1 MDEPQYSTLLEARRA
16 VPDPRKAR
24 GKQYSWGL
32 LLILVSSA
40 LASGE
45 RNGHG
50 IASWVAEHSSTL
62 LVWLHPERGRLP
74 SESTLRRALRQVDV
88 AALEQRV
95 AHYTGS
101 IAVAA
106 EPHSVVISEQGEILH
121 GQALDG
127 KAVRGAGAHGQPTHL
142 VSLVQH
148 TSAVTLAQVA
158 VQQKRNEI
166 SAAPALLQGRAGP
179 GTVTTMDALLTQ
191 RALAAQ
197 IEQQG
202 GYYLMVVKHN
212 QRRLYDDLT
221 LFFQLPASAA
231 DQEQRDRV
239 RTVTKGPGR
248 LETRTLEC
256 STAGAE
262 YLSWPGMAQIGRRTC
277 ERTVIKTG
285 KHSVEV
291 SYGVTNLGADEARA
305 AHLEALW
312 RGHWTIENR
321 KHYVRDVTLGEDQGQ
336 AYCGSTPQALAS
348 LRNALIDLMRQQGWN
363 NLADALRHYGA
374 SVPRVLALIG
384 VRAPGL

>member
-1 MDEPQYSTLLEARRA
+1 MDEPQYSTLLEALSA

-24 GKQYSWGL
+24 GKQYSWVL
-32 LLILVSSA
+32 LLTLVSSA

-45 RNGHG
+45 RSGHG
-50 IASWVAEHSSTL
+50 IATWVVEHRAAL
-62 LVWLHPERGRLP
+62 VVWLCPERGRLP

-88 AALEQRV
+88 AALEQRM
-95 AHYTGS
+95 AQYTCP

-106 EPHSVVISEQGEILH
+106 EPQSAVISPQGEILQ

-127 KAVRGAGAHGQPTHL
+127 KAVRGACAHGQPTHL

-158 VQQKRNEI
+158 VEQKRNEI

-191 RALAAQ
+191 RALAEQ

-202 GYYLMVVKHN
+202 GYYLMVVKRN
-212 QRRLYDDLT
+212 QRQLYDDLT
-221 LFFQLPASAA
+221 LFFQHPAIAA
-231 DQEQRDRV
+231 DYEQTDRV
-239 RTVTKGPGR
+239 QTITKGHGR

-256 STAGAE
+256 STAGAD
-262 YLSWPGMAQIGRRTC
+262 YLVWPGIAQIVRRTC

-291 SYGVTNLGADEARA
+291 SYGLTNLGSDEARA
-305 AHLEALW
+305 AQLEVLW

-321 KHYVRDVTLGEDQGQ
+321 KHYVRDVTLGEDHGQ
-336 AYCGSTPQALAS
+336 AYCGSTAQALAS
-348 LRNALIDLMRQQGWN
+348 LRNALIDLMRQHGWN

-374 SVPRVLALIG
+374 SVPRVLTLLG
-384 VRAPGL
+384 VCTSGL

>member
-1 MDEPQYSTLLEARRA
+1 MDEPQYSTLLEALSA

-24 GKQYSWGL
+24 GKQYSWVL
-32 LLILVSSA
+32 LLTLVSSA
-40 LASGE
+40 LGSGE
-45 RNGHG
+45 RSGHG
-50 IASWVAEHSSTL
+50 IATWVAEHTSAL
-62 LVWLHPERGRLP
+62 LVWLRPERDRLP

-88 AALEQRV
+88 AALEQRM
-95 AHYTGS
+95 AQYTCS
-101 IAVAA
+101 IAVVA
-106 EPHSVVISEQGEILH
+106 EPHSAVISSQGEILH

-158 VQQKRNEI
+158 VEQKRNEI

-191 RALAAQ
+191 RALAEQ

-202 GYYLMVVKHN
+202 GYYLMVVKRN

-221 LFFQLPASAA
+221 LFFQLSAIVA
-231 DQEQRDRV
+231 DHEQSDRV
-239 RTVTKGPGR
+239 QTVTKGHGR

-256 STAGAE
+256 STAGTD
-262 YLSWPGMAQIGRRTC
+262 YLVWPGMAQIVRRTC

-285 KHSVEV
+285 KHSIEV
-291 SYGVTNLGADEARA
+291 SYGVTNLGSDEARA
-305 AHLEALW
+305 ADLEALW

-384 VRAPGL
+384 ACAPGL

>member
-1 MDEPQYSTLLEARRA
+1 MDEPQYSTLLEALSA

-24 GKQYSWGL
+24 GKQYSWL
-32 LLILVSSA
+32 LLLTLVSSA
-40 LASGE
+40 LGSGE
-45 RNGHG
+45 RSGHG
-50 IASWVAEHSSTL
+50 IASWVVEHTAAL
-62 LVWLHPERGRLP
+62 LLWLRPERGRLP
-74 SESTLRRALRQVDV
+74 SESTIRRALRQVDV
-88 AALEQRV
+88 VALEQRM
-95 AHYTGS
+95 AHYTCP
-101 IAVAA
+101 IAATA
-106 EPHSVVISEQGEILH
+106 QPQSAVISPQGEILQ

-127 KAVRGAGAHGQPTHL
+127 KAVRGACAHAQPTHL

-148 TSAVTLAQVA
+148 RSAVTLSQVA
-158 VQQKRNEI
+158 VEQKRNEI

-191 RALAAQ
+191 RALAEQ

-202 GYYLMVVKHN
+202 GYYLMVVKRNH
-212 QRRLYDDLT
+212 RRLYDDLR
-221 LFFQLPASAA
+221 LYFELPAIRA
-231 DQEQRDRV
+231 DQEQSDRV
-239 RTVTKGPGR
+239 QTVTKAHGR

-256 STAGAE
+256 STAGAD
-262 YLSWPGMAQIGRRTC
+262 YLVWPGIAQIVRRTC

-291 SYGVTNLGADEARA
+291 SYGLTNLGPDEARA
-305 AHLEALW
+305 AELEALW

-321 KHYVRDVTLGEDQGQ
+321 KHYVRDVTMGEDQGQ

-348 LRNALIDLMRQQGWN
+348 LRNALIDLMRKDGWT

-384 VRAPGL
+384 ALTPGL

>member
-1 MDEPQYSTLLEARRA
+1 MDEPQYSTLLEALSA

-24 GKQYSWGL
+24 GKQYSWVL
-32 LLILVSSA
+32 LLTLVSSA
-40 LASGE
+40 LGSGE
-45 RNGHG
+45 RSGHG
-50 IASWVAEHSSTL
+50 IASWVIEHASTL
-62 LVWLHPERGRLP
+62 LVWLRPERGRLP

-88 AALEQRV
+88 AALEQQV
-95 AHYTGS
+95 THYTCP

-106 EPHSVVISEQGEILH
+106 ELHSAVISPQGEILQ

-127 KAVRGAGAHGQPTHL
+127 KAVRGACAHAQPTHL

-158 VQQKRNEI
+158 VEQKRNEI
-166 SAAPALLQGRAGP
+166 WAAPALLQGRAGP

-191 RALAAQ
+191 RALAEQ

-202 GYYLMVVKHN
+202 GYSLMVVKCN
-212 QRRLYDDLT
+212 QRRLYDDLA

-231 DQEQRDRV
+231 DHEQSDRV
-239 RTVTKGPGR
+239 QTVTKRHGR

-256 STAGAE
+256 STAGAD
-262 YLSWPGMAQIGRRTC
+262 YLVWPGIAQIVRRTC
-277 ERTVIKTG
+277 ERMVVKTG
-285 KHSVEV
+285 KSSVEI
-291 SYGVTNLGADEARA
+291 SYGLTNLGCDEARA
-305 AHLEALW
+305 AQLEALW

-336 AYCGSTPQALAS
+336 ADCGSTPQALAS
-348 LRNALIDLMRQQGWN
+348 LRNALIDLMRQRGWS
-363 NLADALRHYGA
+363 NLADAFRHYGA

-384 VRAPGL
+384 AGAPGL

>member
-1 MDEPQYSTLLEARRA
+1 MDEPQYSTLLEALSA

-24 GKQYSWGL
+24 GKQYSWVL
-32 LLILVSSA
+32 LLTLVSSA
-40 LASGE
+40 LGSGE

-50 IASWVAEHSSTL
+50 IATWVVEHSSPL
-62 LVWLHPERGRLP
+62 LVWLRPERGRLP
-74 SESTLRRALRQVDV
+74 SESTLRRALRHLDV
-88 AALEQRV
+88 VALEQRV
-95 AHYTGS
+95 GQYTCPL
-101 IAVAA
+101 AVAA
-106 EPHSVVISEQGEILH
+106 EPDSAVISEQGEILQ

-127 KAVRGAGAHGQPTHL
+127 KAVRGACAHGQPTHL

-158 VQQKRNEI
+158 VEQKRNEI

-191 RALAAQ
+191 RALAEQ

-202 GYYLMVVKHN
+202 GYYLMVVKRN
-212 QRRLYDDLT
+212 QRRLYDDLR
-221 LFFQLPASAA
+221 LFFQLPAIAA
-231 DQEQRDRV
+231 DHEQNDRV
-239 RTVTKGPGR
+239 RTVTKSHGR

-256 STAGAE
+256 STAGAD
-262 YLSWPGMAQIGRRTC
+262 YLGWPGIAQIVRRTC

-291 SYGVTNLGADEARA
+291 SYGLTNLGSDEARA
-305 AHLEALW
+305 AQLEALW

-321 KHYVRDVTLGEDQGQ
+321 KHYVRDVTMGEDQGQ
-336 AYCGSTPQALAS
+336 AYCGSTAQALAS
-348 LRNALIDLMRQQGWN
+348 LRNALIDLIRQHGWS

-374 SVPRVLALIG
+374 SVPRVLTLIG
-384 VRAPGL
+384 VSTSRL

>member
-1 MDEPQYSTLLEARRA
+1 MDEPQYSTLLEALSA

-24 GKQYSWGL
+24 GKQFTWIL
-32 LLILVSSA
+32 LLTLVSSA
-40 LASGE
+40 LGSGE

-50 IASWVAEHSSTL
+50 IATWVAEHTSTL
-62 LVWLHPERGRLP
+62 LVWLRPERGRLP

-95 AHYTGS
+95 AQYTHP

-106 EPHSVVISEQGEILH
+106 ERQSAVISSQGEILQ

-158 VQQKRNEI
+158 VEQKRNEI

-191 RALAAQ
+191 RALAEQ
-197 IEQQG
+197 IERQG
-202 GYYLMVVKHN
+202 GYYLMVVKRN

-221 LFFQLPASAA
+221 LFFQLPAIAA
-231 DQEQRDRV
+231 DHEQRDQV
-239 RTVTKGPGR
+239 QTITKRHGR

-256 STAGAE
+256 STAGVD
-262 YLSWPGMAQIGRRTC
+262 YLTWPGMAQIVRRTC

-291 SYGVTNLGADEARA
+291 SYGVTNLGSDEARA
-305 AHLEALW
+305 AQLEALW

-336 AYCGSTPQALAS
+336 AYCGSTAQALAS

-384 VRAPGL
+384 AYAPGL

>member
-1 MDEPQYSTLLEARRA
+1 MDEPQYSTLLEALSA

-24 GKQYSWGL
+24 GKQYSWSL
-32 LLILVSSA
+32 LLTLVSSA

-45 RNGHG
+45 RSGHG
-50 IASWVAEHSSTL
+50 IASWVAEHAAAL
-62 LVWLHPERGRLP
+62 LVWLHPERDRLP
-74 SESTLRRALRQVDV
+74 SESTLRRVLRRVDV
-88 AALEQRV
+88 AALEQRL
-95 AHYTGS
+95 AQYTCPM
-101 IAVAA
+101 AVAA
-106 EPHSVVISEQGEILH
+106 EPQLAIISSQGEILQ

-127 KAVRGAGAHGQPTHL
+127 KAVRGACAHGQPTHL

-148 TSAVTLAQVA
+148 TSAITLAQVA
-158 VQQKRNEI
+158 VEQKRNEI

-191 RALAAQ
+191 RALAEL
-197 IEQQG
+197 IECQG
-202 GYYLMVVKHN
+202 GYYVMVVKRN
-212 QRRLYDDLT
+212 QRRLYDDLA
-221 LFFQLPASAA
+221 LFFQLPAIAA
-231 DQEQRDRV
+231 DHEQSDRV
-239 RTVTKGPGR
+239 QTVTKCHGR

-256 STAGAE
+256 STAGAD
-262 YLSWPGMAQIGRRTC
+262 YLVWPGIAQILRRTC

-291 SYGVTNLGADEARA
+291 SYGLTNLGSDEAQA

-348 LRNALIDLMRQQGWN
+348 LRNALIDLMRQHGWT

-384 VRAPGL
+384 ARAPGL

>member
-1 MDEPQYSTLLEARRA
+1 MDEPHSSTLLEALSA

-24 GKQYSWGL
+24 GKQYSWIL
-32 LLILVSSA
+32 LLTLVSSA
-40 LASGE
+40 LGSGE
-45 RNGHG
+45 RSGHG
-50 IASWVAEHSSTL
+50 IASWVAEHTSTL
-62 LVWLHPERGRLP
+62 LVWLRPERARLP

-95 AHYTGS
+95 AHYTCS

-106 EPHSVVISEQGEILH
+106 EPESAVISPQGEILH

-127 KAVRGAGAHGQPTHL
+127 KAVRGACAHGQPTHL

-158 VQQKRNEI
+158 VEQKRNEI

-191 RALAAQ
+191 RALAEQ

-202 GYYLMVVKHN
+202 GYYLMVVKRN

-221 LFFQLPASAA
+221 LFFQLPAIAA
-231 DQEQRDRV
+231 DHEQSDWV
-239 RTVTKGPGR
+239 QTVTKRHGR
-248 LETRTLEC
+248 LETRTLES
-256 STAGAE
+256 STAGAD
-262 YLSWPGMAQIGRRTC
+262 YLVWPGMVQIVRRTC

-285 KHSVEV
+285 KYSVEV
-291 SYGVTNLGADEARA
+291 SYGVTNLGPDEARA
-305 AHLEALW
+305 AQLEALW

-336 AYCGSTPQALAS
+336 AYCGSTAQALAS
-348 LRNALIDLMRQQGWN
+348 LRNALIDLMRQRGWS

-384 VRAPGL
+384 ARAPGL

>member
-1 MDEPQYSTLLEARRA
+1 
-16 VPDPRKAR
+16 
-24 GKQYSWGL
+24 
-32 LLILVSSA
+32 
-40 LASGE
+40 
-45 RNGHG
+45 
-50 IASWVAEHSSTL
+50 
-62 LVWLHPERGRLP
+62 
-74 SESTLRRALRQVDV
+74 VDV

-95 AHYTGS
+95 AQYTCS
-101 IAVAA
+101 IAVVA
-106 EPHSVVISEQGEILH
+106 ERHTAIISSQGEIVH

-127 KAVRGAGAHGQPTHL
+127 KAVRGAGAHGHPTHL

-158 VQQKRNEI
+158 VEQKRNEI

-191 RALAAQ
+191 RALAEH
-197 IEQQG
+197 IEHQG
-202 GYYLMVVKHN
+202 GYYLMVVKRN
-212 QRRLYDDLT
+212 QRRLYDDLR
-221 LFFQLPASAA
+221 LFFQLSAIVA
-231 DQEQRDRV
+231 DHEQSDRV
-239 RTVTKGPGR
+239 QTVTKGHGR

-256 STAGAE
+256 STAGAD
-262 YLSWPGMAQIGRRTC
+262 YLVWPGIAQIVRRTC

-291 SYGVTNLGADEARA
+291 SYGVTNLGFDEARA
-305 AHLEALW
+305 ADLEALW

-374 SVPRVLALIG
+374 SVPRVLSLIG
-384 VRAPGL
+384 ACAPGL

>member
-1 MDEPQYSTLLEARRA
+1 MDEPQYSTLMDALSA

-24 GKQYSWGL
+24 GKQYSWSL
-32 LLILVSSA
+32 LLTLVSSA

-45 RNGHG
+45 RSGHG
-50 IASWVAEHSSTL
+50 IASWVAEHAAAL
-62 LVWLHPERGRLP
+62 LVWLHPERDRLP
-74 SESTLRRALRQVDV
+74 SESTLRRVLRRVDV
-88 AALEQRV
+88 AALEQRL
-95 AHYTGS
+95 AQYTCPM
-101 IAVAA
+101 AVVA
-106 EPHSVVISEQGEILH
+106 EPQLAIISSQGEILQ

-127 KAVRGAGAHGQPTHL
+127 KAVRGACAHGQPTHL

-148 TSAVTLAQVA
+148 SSAITLAQVA
-158 VQQKRNEI
+158 VEQKRNEI

-191 RALAAQ
+191 RALAEL
-197 IEQQG
+197 IERQG
-202 GYYLMVVKHN
+202 GYYLMVVKRN
-212 QRRLYDDLT
+212 QRRLYDDLA
-221 LFFQLPASAA
+221 LFFQLPAIAA
-231 DQEQRDRV
+231 DHEQSDRV
-239 RTVTKGPGR
+239 QTVTKRHGR

-256 STAGAE
+256 STAGAD
-262 YLSWPGMAQIGRRTC
+262 YLVWPGIAQIMRRTC
-277 ERTVIKTG
+277 ERTVVKTG

-291 SYGVTNLGADEARA
+291 SYGLTNLGSDEAQA
-305 AHLEALW
+305 EQLEALW

-348 LRNALIDLMRQQGWN
+348 VRNALIDLMRQHGWT

-384 VRAPGL
+384 ARALGL